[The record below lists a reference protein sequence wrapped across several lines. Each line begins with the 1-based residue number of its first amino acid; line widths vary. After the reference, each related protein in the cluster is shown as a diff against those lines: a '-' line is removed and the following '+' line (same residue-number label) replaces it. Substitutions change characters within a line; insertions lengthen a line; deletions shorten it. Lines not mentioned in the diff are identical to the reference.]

1 MWNKLTL
8 AILLTENFSLSDLWI
23 TTAEKYVSFSQIP
36 FPNVLGALGTT
47 VPSEYQQR
55 GNKLYT
61 TSAVDREGN

>member
-1 MWNKLTL
+1 M
-8 AILLTENFSLSDLWI
+8 F
-23 TTAEKYVSFSQIP
+23 FSQIP